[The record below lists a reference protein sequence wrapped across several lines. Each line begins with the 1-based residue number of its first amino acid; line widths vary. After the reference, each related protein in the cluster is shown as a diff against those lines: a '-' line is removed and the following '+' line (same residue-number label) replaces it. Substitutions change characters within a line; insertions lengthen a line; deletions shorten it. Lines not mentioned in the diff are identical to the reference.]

1 MINGIGKT
9 NACLK
14 ISTVSLC
21 LLVFSFKPA
30 FAQTDLQVS
39 PPQATC
45 ITPQGAVIADY
56 SSGTH
61 GVPGNTNNYS
71 GSDKVYNLG
80 NSNALQCFCTTDG
93 SGVDTIWWGS
103 ISSLTQSQI
112 DNFVSQGWIYIPNG
126 ALWGLEAKPYLAKN
140 SNYLCSNTGSG
151 GQTISTN
158 APEVLGSSL
167 AATGGKG
174 IITTFVYASI
184 LWLLAGLLLKF
195 KSSKNSRD

>member
-14 ISTVSLC
+14 IITASLC

-45 ITPQGAVIADY
+45 ITPTGERIVTYLDGIHGIAGDLATFT
-56 SSGTH
+56 GKDE
-61 GVPGNTNNYS
+61 VFA
-71 GSDKVYNLG
+71 LG
-80 NSNALQCFCTTDG
+80 NDDALQCFCATDG
-93 SGVDTIWWGS
+93 SGVDTIWW
-103 ISSLTQSQI
+103 SSFPQDKVNEFTASGWTFVQS
-112 DNFVSQGWIYIPNG
+112 G
-126 ALWGLEAKPYLAKN
+126 ALWGLSAKPYLAKN
-140 SNYLCSNTGSG
+140 TNYICSTDTSTGTGGSSSNNSG
-151 GQTISTN
+151 QI
-158 APEVLGSSL
+158 LGSTL